1 MGVCFIIGIN
11 DLVAISNLKT
21 QQLGWMI
28 DSDGRPTFRELEEI
42 FAEMAKDPGRFL
54 VIMVSIATEFNKT
67 YFLGLMS
74 QKNLVI

>member
-1 MGVCFIIGIN
+1 
-11 DLVAISNLKT
+11 
-21 QQLGWMI
+21 MI